1 MEHIGIDVHKEESQ
15 LCVVTEEGTVLE
27 QRIRTRRER
36 FAAILGAR
44 ARARILLEAST
55 ESEWVARCLEELGHE
70 VIVADPNFAAMYATR
85 SRRVKTDRR
94 DARTLAEACRLGAYR
109 AAHRTSDP
117 QRQVRA
123 LLAVRQALVRTRTR
137 YITVVRALLR
147 REGLRVASG
156 QAQTFAARVQR
167 LALPELLRGT
177 ITPLLA
183 LLVPLN
189 EQIAGLN
196 AHFAVLAE
204 DEDVLTRLCT
214 VPSIGALTAATFR
227 ATLDRV
233 DRFHGAHHVE
243 AYLGLVPQE
252 YSSAERQHRGSI
264 TKAGSPHVR
273 WLLVEAGW
281 GILRSKTPEAA
292 PLRAWAE
299 RIAVRRGRKIAVVA
313 LARRLAGI
321 LYAIWRDGTEY
332 KPTHLRSGL
341 ADAKAAA

>member
-1 MEHIGIDVHKEESQ
+1 MEHIGIDVHKESSQ
-15 LCVVTEEGTVLE
+15 LCILTTEGPVLE
-27 QRIRTRRER
+27 HRIRTRQDR
-36 FAAILGAR
+36 FAAVLGTR

-109 AAHRTSDP
+109 VAHRTSGS
-117 QRQVRA
+117 QREVRA
-123 LLAVRQALVRTRTR
+123 QLAVRQALVRTRTR
-137 YITVVRALLR
+137 YISVVRALLR
-147 REGLRVASG
+147 REGQPVASG
-156 QAQTFAARVQR
+156 QAQTFAARVAR
-167 LALPELLRGT
+167 LALPAPLHAT
-177 ITPLLA
+177 VTPLLA
-183 LLVPLN
+183 LFTPLN
-189 EQIAGLN
+189 AQIAELN
-196 AHFAVLAE
+196 DHFAALA
-204 DEDVLTRLCT
+204 DEEAILTRLCT
-214 VPSIGALTAATFR
+214 VPNIGPLTAATFR

-233 DRFHGAHHVE
+233 DRFQSAHHVE

-264 TKAGSPHVR
+264 TKAGSPHMR

-281 GILRSKTPEAA
+281 GILRSKNPEVA

-299 RIAVRRGRKIAVVA
+299 RIAVRRGRKVAVVA

-321 LYAIWRDGTEY
+321 LYAIWRNGTVYE
-332 KPTHLRSGL
+332 LRHGR
-341 ADAKAAA
+341 ADAPAAA